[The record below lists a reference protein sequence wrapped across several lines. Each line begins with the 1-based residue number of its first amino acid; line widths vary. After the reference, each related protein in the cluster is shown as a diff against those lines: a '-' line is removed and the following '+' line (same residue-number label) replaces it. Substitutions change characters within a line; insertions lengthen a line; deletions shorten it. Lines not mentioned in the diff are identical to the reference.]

1 MSGASVFIIFLA
13 VLLIAAR
20 LLLRP
25 ERRPPVP
32 ASEKAK
38 GFSRMDS
45 PVGTRPIT
53 FEPSN
58 NRRFLKLSAPSGGS
72 QKRLSHSLRD
82 ACSHFTGGSTSA
94 SLRIGLDASL
104 SYGPLRNV
112 LARLQKTE
120 PAIDVRFVEGDD
132 DDIAD
137 QVARGTIDVA
147 FIQKRVDKASIVS
160 EHCWNETIVVAL
172 PEGHRLAGH
181 HALHREALRCETYL
195 MAINETRVI
204 RTANEIATVLE
215 GRPRLI
221 IPTQVHRDTLM
232 HLVGLGFGIALTRS
246 CALGVYY
253 PGVIYR
259 PISTPEPHAAVY
271 AIWRP
276 ETLSPEASVLLAYAQ
291 AEGRQGALE

>member
-32 ASEKAK
+32 ASQKAE
-38 GFSRMDS
+38 GIPRMDR
-45 PVGTRPIT
+45 PIGTRPT
-53 FEPSN
+53 TLEPSN
-58 NRRFLKLSAPSGGS
+58 NRRFLKLSAPSGGP

-132 DDIAD
+132 DDIVD

-147 FIQKRVDKASIVS
+147 FIQERVDNASIVS

-181 HALHREALRCETYL
+181 HALHREALRCETFL
-195 MAINETRVI
+195 MAIDETRVI
-204 RTANEIATVLE
+204 RTANEIATILE

-259 PISTPEPHAAVY
+259 PISAPEPHAAVY

-291 AEGRQGALE
+291 AEGRQGAVE

>member
-1 MSGASVFIIFLA
+1 MH
-13 VLLIAAR
+13 
-20 LLLRP
+20 RP
-25 ERRPPVP
+25 QV
-32 ASEKAK
+32 
-38 GFSRMDS
+38 
-45 PVGTRPIT
+45 V
-53 FEPSN
+53 
-58 NRRFLKLSAPSGGS
+58 
-72 QKRLSHSLRD
+72 
-82 ACSHFTGGSTSA
+82 
-94 SLRIGLDASL
+94 SL

-181 HALHREALRCETYL
+181 HALHREALRCETFL

-204 RTANEIATVLE
+204 RTANEIATILE

-259 PISTPEPHAAVY
+259 PISAPEPLAAVY

>member
-13 VLLIAAR
+13 VLLTAAR

-32 ASEKAK
+32 ASEKAE

-58 NRRFLKLSAPSGGS
+58 NRRFLKLSAPSSGS

-181 HALHREALRCETYL
+181 HALHREALRCETFL

-204 RTANEIATVLE
+204 RTANEIATILE

-259 PISTPEPHAAVY
+259 PISAPEPHAAVY